1 MFTGVGQKALGT
13 FQFKLTKLT
22 LTVFYQ
28 GILAGLML
36 TFWMSRTF
44 NDMYIEISLTILT
57 AYLTFYVAEDLKTS
71 GVLAVVFLGFVS
83 SKYENVVS
91 PVVIHYMHSLWVWSV
106 LLLAYPITSVFLFS
120 TSSPY
125 PQLLYFFLS
134 TVPLTRFL
142 PSSAPLPFSSTQLF
156 NLRNPSL
163 FGSFHLHTS
172 KSYPETGF
180 EKNSSRLFQIWSQIF
195 LSLFNQKLEE
205 FSYSFHPRDEGGVVW
220 NSLSH
225 PLHEL
230 WGSSGKIFLRVQI

>member
-91 PVVIHYMHSLWVWSV
+91 PVVIHYMHSLWV
-106 LLLAYPITSVFLFS
+106 
-120 TSSPY
+120 
-125 PQLLYFFLS
+125 
-134 TVPLTRFL
+134 
-142 PSSAPLPFSSTQLF
+142 
-156 NLRNPSL
+156 
-163 FGSFHLHTS
+163 
-172 KSYPETGF
+172 
-180 EKNSSRLFQIWSQIF
+180 
-195 LSLFNQKLEE
+195 
-205 FSYSFHPRDEGGVVW
+205 
-220 NSLSH
+220 
-225 PLHEL
+225 
-230 WGSSGKIFLRVQI
+230 